1 MPTRRDFWLAAISQE
16 MASYISAQNAAACGG
31 LDLSCFGY
39 ACICGSSQCLMLM
52 CALQPPSA
60 GDLET
65 LLEESAKAS
74 QPATLAACA
83 RMLLDKGQDLNEIC
97 SRRGLLSLCAANA
110 HAAERIR
117 RSDPAK
123 AFDWLWDHSGAQE
136 RLKCAALGS
145 AAGSPQKTRSFAL
158 LAQERLR
165 SEEILCLQQSSA
177 CGSKKI
183 KAGL

>member
-16 MASYISAQNAAACGG
+16 MASYITAQNAAACGG
-31 LDLSCFGY
+31 LDIDCFGY
-39 ACICGSSQCLMLM
+39 ACICGSAQCLEIM

-60 GDLET
+60 DDLET
-65 LLEESAKAS
+65 LLEESAKAG

-83 RMLLDKGQDLNEIC
+83 RMLHGKGQDLREIC
-97 SRRGLLSLCAANA
+97 SRRGLLNLCAANA

-123 AFDWLWDHSGAQE
+123 SFDWLWEHSGPKE
-136 RLKCAALGS
+136 RLECAALCS
-145 AAGSPQKTRSFAL
+145 AACHDKTRSFAL

-165 SEEILCLQQSSA
+165 AEEVLCLQQSA
-177 CGSKKI
+177 GGGSQKI
-183 KAGL
+183 KARL